1 MHLSQIPKLKQILAG
16 VMVFILVAFTSSPSL
31 SQGNANY
38 GEALQKSI
46 LFYEAQ
52 QTGKLPE
59 WNRFPWRGDSTP
71 KDGADVGLDLTG
83 GWVDAGDNVKFNFPL
98 AFSVVNLA
106 WGGIEYYDAY
116 QASGQLEH
124 LSQNIKWA
132 TDYLLKSFAN
142 DQPGSYVLYGQVG
155 NGDLDH
161 KWWGPL
167 EVVHYTMERPA
178 YKIDTTCPGTD
189 LAAETSAALASSS
202 ILFRNKGDLEYAN
215 LLVQKAEALFD
226 FADTYRG
233 KYSDCLQE
241 ANPFYTSNNGY
252 QDELVWGAIWLH
264 KAKQAQGG
272 YSGEYLA
279 KAEAEYAPMS
289 KPYNYTYQ
297 FDDKSYGT
305 YVLLAQ
311 ATGKEEYQQRAEAWL
326 DFWTV
331 GYQGEKITY
340 TPGGLAYLVEWAS
353 AVLSANT
360 SFVGFIYSDWLKSQ
374 GEVDKAQRYFDF
386 GVSQI
391 NYILG
396 KNPAQRSY
404 QVGYGANS
412 PHNPH
417 HRTAHGS
424 WLNNMSD
431 PVETRNVLMG
441 ALVGGPD
448 QQDNWT
454 DDRTDYVKNE
464 VGVGYNAAFTGALAK
479 LYGEFGGKPLAEI
492 IFPGVNQ
499 PQIYVESQAQKTN
512 QGTKLT
518 LSIIN
523 QSHAPARGI
532 ENPVFR
538 IFYQGESQEPGDI
551 SVSAVSQDC
560 PVNSVAEPVK
570 LGNGSFATQVSCE
583 GTVIYPGG
591 EEHYKKQI
599 VVTLANKSASND
611 GWFGSLSSIFT
622 KPRQIN
628 KICLFDHD
636 ELLWESEI

>member
-31 SQGNANY
+31 STMKPNY

-59 WNRFPWRGDSTP
+59 WNRFPWRGNSTP

-98 AFSVVNLA
+98 AFAVVNLA

-116 QASGQLEH
+116 QAAGQLEH

-155 NGDLDH
+155 NGELDH

-167 EVVHYTMERPA
+167 EVVHYEMERPA
-178 YKIDTTCPGTD
+178 YKIDTICPGTD
-189 LAAETSAALASSS
+189 LAAETAAALASSS
-202 ILFRNKGDLEYAN
+202 ILFRRNGNPQYAN
-215 LLVQKAEALFD
+215 LLVQKAEALYD
-226 FADTYRG
+226 FADSYRG
-233 KYSDCLQE
+233 KYSDCLKA
-241 ANPFYTSNNGY
+241 ANPFYTSNGY

-272 YSGEYLA
+272 DSGEYLA
-279 KAEAEYAPMS
+279 KAEAEYVQMS
-289 KPYNYTYQ
+289 KPYNYTHQ
-297 FDDKSYGT
+297 FDDKSYGN

-311 ATGKEEYQQRAEAWL
+311 ATGKEEYRQQAAAWL

-331 GYQGEKITY
+331 GYQGDKISY
-340 TPGGLAYLVEWAS
+340 TPGGLAFLVEWAS

-374 GEVDKAQRYFDF
+374 GEIAQAQRYFDF
-386 GVSQI
+386 GVGQI

-396 KNPAQRSY
+396 KNPTQQSY
-404 QVGYGANS
+404 QVGYGVKS
-412 PHNPH
+412 PRNPH

-441 ALVGGPD
+441 ALVGGAG

-464 VGVGYNAAFTGALAK
+464 VGVGYNAAFTGALARMY
-479 LYGEFGGKPLAEI
+479 LEFGGQPLPEI
-492 IFPGVNQ
+492 TFPTVEQ
-499 PQIYVESQAQKTN
+499 PAIYVESQIKEM
-512 QGTKLT
+512 GTATELN
-518 LSIIN
+518 LDIIN
-523 QSHAPARGI
+523 KSHAPARGI
-532 ENPVFR
+532 EHPVLR
-538 IFYQGESQEPGDI
+538 VFYHSKSQQPEAIAPT
-551 SVSAVSQDC
+551 AMSQNC
-560 PVNSVAEPVK
+560 PVNTVAPPVK
-570 LGNGSFATQVSCE
+570 LANGNFSTQVTCE

-591 EEHYKKQI
+591 EEDYHKQI
-599 VVTLANKSASND
+599 TLTLSNKSGNN
-611 GWFGSLSSIFT
+611 GWFSSLTNLFNKPIQIT
-622 KPRQIN
+622 KMS
-628 KICLFDHD
+628 LFDRD
-636 ELLWESEI
+636 EMLWESEL